1 MGQDKW
7 GPVAVAKLAAQVTS
21 RRFNNFKEH
30 DLDLAI
36 LDQSPVAEAKLL
48 RKFKAIRFFD
58 DDIDSELRG
67 CYRIRSDRLT

>member
-21 RRFNNFKEH
+21 RNFKEH

-36 LDQSPVAEAKLL
+36 LAQSPVAEAKLL